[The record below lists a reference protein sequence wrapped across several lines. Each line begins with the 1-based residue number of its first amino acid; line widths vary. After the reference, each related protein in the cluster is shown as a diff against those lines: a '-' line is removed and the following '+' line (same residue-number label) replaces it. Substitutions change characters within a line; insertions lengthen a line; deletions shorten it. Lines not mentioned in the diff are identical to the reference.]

1 MAQISEHINSSNQKI
16 HSYDQMSRIIVN
28 LGSKKVKNNNNPYTQ
43 LTYLHNSLLMSIYK
57 HLKIINLTLK
67 GNIILGKYIHLR

>member
-43 LTYLHNSLLMSIYK
+43 LTYLHNSLLMSIYT